1 MPAKR
6 RREREPASKVAT
18 ETKISPEL
26 ANLISASQE
35 SMLAVLMEADP
46 SGKMARAYLDSF
58 TTLVDESTP
67 MSPEKNARPLP
78 GGVEE
83 YREYSKEIAI
93 GLEEAEGFRLKIMDI
108 IQRKLLPDYLTCNM
122 EYSYDYKS
130 YTVWIKPNYNRLQIT
145 RVDTLVSFT
154 ITFDQ
159 FAELQTLSSDDEIF
173 EHLWSIMNEWRTF
186 LGNLKKLTGEVVA
199 AERDAI
205 VYKKQEV
212 TKRESW

>member
-46 SGKMARAYLDSF
+46 SGKMARAFLDSF
-58 TTLVDESTP
+58 TTLVDESVLV
-67 MSPEKNARPLP
+67 SPEQIDRPLP
-78 GGVEE
+78 KGVKE
-83 YREYSKEIAI
+83 YIDFSKEIAV
-93 GLEEAEGFRLKIMDI
+93 GLEQAEGFRLKIMDI
-108 IQRKLLPDYLTCNM
+108 IQRKLLPDNLTCNM
-122 EYSYDYKS
+122 EYNFNYKEFV
-130 YTVWIKPNYNRLQIT
+130 VWIKPNYDRLLIT
-145 RVDTLVSFT
+145 RVDTMVSFT

-159 FAELQTLSSDDEIF
+159 YAELQAMSSDDEIF
-173 EHLWSIMNEWRTF
+173 ERLWTIMNEWRTF
-186 LGNLKKLTGEVVA
+186 LGNLEKLTSEVVA

>member
-1 MPAKR
+1 
-6 RREREPASKVAT
+6 
-18 ETKISPEL
+18 
-26 ANLISASQE
+26 
-35 SMLAVLMEADP
+35 MLAVLMEADP

-58 TTLVDESTP
+58 TILVDESTP

-83 YREYSKEIAI
+83 YREYSKEIAV
-93 GLEEAEGFRLKIMDI
+93 GLEQAEGFRLKIMDI

-122 EYSYDYKS
+122 EYNFNYKEFV
-130 YTVWIKPNYNRLQIT
+130 VWIKPNYDRLLIT
-145 RVDTLVSFT
+145 RVDTMVSFT

-159 FAELQTLSSDDEIF
+159 YAELQAMSSDDEIF
-173 EHLWSIMNEWRTF
+173 ERLWTIMNEWRTF
-186 LGNLKKLTGEVVA
+186 LGNLEKLTSEVVA